1 MFVYNNVTSPSIHP
15 SSHASLALLGAYET
29 IPKPVCSESVQGL
42 LIVRYVWKTSPR
54 RCPGCIQ
61 IRCPQ
66 HCDGVLSLWK
76 SSNSTR
82 VPPRPNVWSLR
93 LSFYTLQRNL
103 FSTICFHSHSVH
115 HHPDNLTTGEGGII
129 STDRLTA
136 LFSCSA
142 RSATQQTGTASSSL
156 MTVLIH
162 LSVSCSI
169 LPSFMNKTPRYLHKI
184 FICLG

>member
-42 LIVRYVWKTSPR
+42 LMSETLHLGGAQDASRSDAHSIVMESF
-54 RCPGCIQ
+54 RCG
-61 IRCPQ
+61 R
-66 HCDGVLSLWK
+66 VVTLLW
-76 SSNSTR
+76 
-82 VPPRPNVWSLR
+82 VPPPNVWSLR